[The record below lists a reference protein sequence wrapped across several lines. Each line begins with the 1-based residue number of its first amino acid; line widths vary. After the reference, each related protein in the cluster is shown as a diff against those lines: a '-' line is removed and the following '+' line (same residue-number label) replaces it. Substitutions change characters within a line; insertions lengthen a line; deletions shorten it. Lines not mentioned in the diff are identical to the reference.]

1 MARKKRNRKGIKRY
15 PTDFSQKRW
24 EIIKDLLPDAA
35 PGGRPRTINM
45 RKLLNA
51 ILYVT
56 RGGIAW
62 RLLPLEFPPWQTV
75 YGYFRRWTENGTWK
89 RIHDALRDRTR
100 RKAGREECPT
110 AACLDSQSVKT
121 TALAGEKGYDA
132 GKKIQGRKRHLLVD
146 TLGLVLVV
154 VVTAASVQDRDGA
167 KLVFQALS
175 DSCKHLRLVWADGGY
190 RGRLLDWVLERFKFV
205 LEVVL
210 RSDTAK
216 GFQLLPRRWVVE
228 RTFAWLYRYRRLS
241 KNYEVLT
248 ETSEAF
254 VYIAMINLML
264 GRLAR

>member
-121 TALAGEKGYDA
+121 TALAGEKGYA
-132 GKKIQGRKRHLLVD
+132 RARKS
-146 TLGLVLVV
+146 TG
-154 VVTAASVQDRDGA
+154 ASGM
-167 KLVFQALS
+167 
-175 DSCKHLRLVWADGGY
+175 CW
-190 RGRLLDWVLERFKFV
+190 
-205 LEVVL
+205 
-210 RSDTAK
+210 
-216 GFQLLPRRWVVE
+216 
-228 RTFAWLYRYRRLS
+228 
-241 KNYEVLT
+241 
-248 ETSEAF
+248 
-254 VYIAMINLML
+254 
-264 GRLAR
+264 